1 MKCRKAHGP
10 NGRFIEFFIA
20 INPTQRHLIKLI
32 LRNQTLQL
40 TIVMKTKTTFA
51 RAAAL
56 SVIVALVSPL
66 AYGQGKGKGNAANN
80 TTNNSG
86 NNDTSAN
93 SNQVLPVIPIGWI
106 DAYPT
111 VVQTGTHPTISWGI
125 NYPSQVNELIT
136 VVDDGTLVA
145 KEEICVE
152 CRVLGAGV
160 TAVWSNG
167 HWQFVPTEALIS
179 YNGASYERVFYGTN
193 DNVNPGN
200 VVWQRCEM
208 QQNQTLRFGGRYF
221 WNNNWGPFFHSTD
234 NTTNVRILTN
244 GQEPPS
250 FSNIHP
256 DIPTIDD
263 FIRPYLD
270 NNGRIKIGPQD
281 VIILMELTHTYAQK
295 EHEGYDFQDMVL
307 ICNVKPKPK
316 NNNRSGLGD
325 GTNPGKGNQMGN
337 NDGTNNPN
345 NAPHSGGSN

>member
-1 MKCRKAHGP
+1 
-10 NGRFIEFFIA
+10 
-20 INPTQRHLIKLI
+20 
-32 LRNQTLQL
+32 
-40 TIVMKTKTTFA
+40 MKTKTTFA

-56 SVIVALVSPL
+56 GVIIALTSPL
-66 AYGQGKGKGNAANN
+66 AYGQGQGKGNAANN
-80 TTNNSG
+80 TTNNNANNNG
-86 NNDTSAN
+86 NNGNAN
-93 SNQVLPVIPIGWI
+93 SSEVLPVIPVGWI

-125 NYPSQVNELIT
+125 NYPSKVTELIT
-136 VVDDGTLVA
+136 VVDGGTLVA

-160 TAVWSNG
+160 TAIWPDG
-167 HWQFVPTEALIS
+167 YWEFVPTYARVS
-179 YNGASYERVFYGTN
+179 FNGAPYENVFFGSN
-193 DNVNPGN
+193 DEVDPG
-200 VVWQRCEM
+200 VIVWQHDDIKA
-208 QQNQTLRFGGRYF
+208 NQTVRFGGQYHFRDQV
-221 WNNNWGPFFHSTD
+221 GPFFHSTD
-234 NTTNVRILTN
+234 GSNNVRLLTN
-244 GQEPPS
+244 GEEPPS

-270 NNGRIKIGPQD
+270 SNGRIKIGPLD
-281 VIILMELTHTYAQK
+281 VIVLMELTHTYAQK

-307 ICNVKPKPK
+307 ICNVKPRPK